1 MDLVELITLASIE
14 DELSGYGSIFF
25 WGGGA
30 GRVVG
35 TIRPRN
41 LG

>member
-25 WGGGA
+25 WGGCGE
-30 GRVVG
+30 GSW
-35 TIRPRN
+35 N
-41 LG
+41 Y